1 MMVKGGVSLAR
12 ALRHCGLSRRAYY
25 KKRLVERGIDTAV
38 AKAVTRISSERPTY
52 GTRMLAHTAAYE
64 MGRPVNRKKVRR
76 ICKILGIKGPK
87 QTKKQAIRASKA
99 KKVQFVPSAP
109 YQLFE
114 ADITYIHCGVDGWR
128 CCFNVVDVLGRKWLS
143 YVFSPSAR
151 SASAVQSA
159 LDAVEGL
166 SPDQIRGIRVRCDN
180 GSQYT
185 SGEFRKAMSVLG
197 IKVEHIW
204 VSTPQQNGHVE
215 SFHNTLKRDY
225 IHTHDFESFQDA
237 EAWLPQAHR
246 DYNASRSTPRSGG
259 CRPTSS
265 SGSGKGTISSG
276 RGPMAGA
283 GAIGAKALPKY
294 APKSFSIWGAQITSA

>member
-1 MMVKGGVSLAR
+1 MSAVKMMVEGGVSLAR
-12 ALRHCGLSRRAYY
+12 ALRYCGLSRRAYY
-25 KKRLVERGIDTAV
+25 YKKRQVERGIDTAV

-64 MGRPVNRKKVRR
+64 MGRPVNRKKAGR
-76 ICKILGIKGPK
+76 ICKILDIKGPK
-87 QTKKQAIRASKA
+87 QTKTGNQGVKSQKSKV
-99 KKVQFVPSAP
+99 KSLQFVPSAP
-109 YQLFE
+109 YRLSE
-114 ADITYIHCGVDGWR
+114 ADITYIHCGVDGW
-128 CCFNVVDVLGRKWLS
+128 CYCFNVVDVFSRKWLS
-143 YVFSPSAR
+143 YVFAPSAR
-151 SASAVQSA
+151 SASAVQSV

-237 EAWLPQAHR
+237 EAWLLQAHR
-246 DYNASRSTPRSGG
+246 DYNANRVHSSIGWVPPDEFLRLWERNNEEGG
-259 CRPTSS
+259 
-265 SGSGKGTISSG
+265 
-276 RGPMAGA
+276 GA
-283 GAIGAKALPKY
+283 R
-294 APKSFSIWGAQITSA
+294 

>member
-1 MMVKGGVSLAR
+1 MSAVKMMVKGGVSLAR
-12 ALRHCGLSRRAYY
+12 ALRHCCLSRQAYYY
-25 KKRLVERGIDTAV
+25 KKRQVKRGIDTAV
-38 AKAVTRISSERPTY
+38 AKAVTRISSERPTH
-52 GTRMLAHTAAYE
+52 GTRMLAHMAAYE

-99 KKVQFVPSAP
+99 KRVQFVPSAP

-114 ADITYIHCGVDGWR
+114 ADITYIHCGVDGW
-128 CCFNVVDVLGRKWLS
+128 CYCFNVVDVFSRKWLS

-151 SASAVQSA
+151 SASAVQSV
-159 LDAVEGL
+159 LNAVEGL

-185 SGEFRKAMSVLG
+185 SGEFRKAMSILG

-246 DYNASRSTPRSGG
+246 DYNANRVHSSIGWVPPDEFLRLWERNNKQGG
-259 CRPTSS
+259 
-265 SGSGKGTISSG
+265 
-276 RGPMAGA
+276 GA
-283 GAIGAKALPKY
+283 R
-294 APKSFSIWGAQITSA
+294 